1 MAHLCDIGLIGLAVM
16 GQNLSLNI
24 ASKGFHIGVFNRT
37 YSKTEDTMKRAKEE
51 KLDTYV
57 HGFKTLADLISNLK
71 KPRAVILLIQAGQA
85 VDDNIKNILQFFE
98 KNDIIIDG
106 GNEWYKNSERRI
118 QVCKEKGVEY
128 LAMGVSGGEE
138 GARYG
143 CSFMPGGS
151 KYAYDC
157 VKHILQKCAAQ
168 VKDSPCVTYIG
179 PGSSGNYVKMVH
191 NGIEYGDMQLISES
205 YLIMKHVLKYDN
217 KKMAQ
222 IFKKWNEGILNSY
235 LIEITSKI
243 LEKQDDLTDKYLI
256 DVILDIAGA
265 KGTGKWTMLE
275 SIERGIPCPTIC
287 AALDARNIS
296 AFKEL
301 RKKADEM
308 FHTNNQNGVIPKND
322 AIVVNHI
329 EELENDI
336 LNALY
341 CCKIISYTQGLFLL
355 KQVSAEMEWNLDLGE
370 IARIWR
376 GGCIIRAVFLDR
388 ITTAYKNNKDLE
400 LLFLDKDFL
409 EEMKKKFPC
418 LIKVVELATKFSIPI
433 PSFAASLAYFR
444 MVTSENLPLNLIQAQ
459 RDYFG
464 SHTYKRTDREGV
476 FHTIWN

>member
-1 MAHLCDIGLIGLAVM
+1 MTELCDIGLVGLAVM

-24 ASKGFHIGVFNRT
+24 ASKGFHIGVYNRT
-37 YSKTEDTMKRAKEE
+37 YSRTEETMKRAKEE
-51 KLDTYV
+51 KLDSYV
-57 HGFKTLADLISNLK
+57 HGFKTLAELCTHLK
-71 KPRAVILLIQAGQA
+71 KPRIIILLIQAGQA
-85 VDDNIKNILQFFE
+85 VDDNITSILEHYE
-98 KNDIIIDG
+98 KQDIIIDG

-118 QVCKEKGVEY
+118 NICKEKGVEY
-128 LAMGVSGGEE
+128 LAMGVSGGEQ

-157 VKHILQKCAAQ
+157 VKHILEKCAAQ

-191 NGIEYGDMQLISES
+191 NGIEYGDMQLISEA
-205 YLIMKHVLKYDN
+205 YILMKHVLHYDN

-222 IFKKWNEGILNSY
+222 VFKKWNEGILNSY
-235 LIEITSKI
+235 LIEITANI
-243 LEKQDDLTDKYLI
+243 LEKKDDLTDNYLI

-287 AALDARNIS
+287 AALDSRNIS
-296 AFKEL
+296 AFKDL
-301 RKKADEM
+301 RKKADKL
-308 FHTNNQNGVIPKND
+308 FHGSDATDKIHTN
-322 AIVVNHI
+322 AVNVENV

-341 CCKIISYTQGLFLL
+341 CCKISSYTQGLFLL
-355 KQVSAEMEWNLDLGE
+355 KQVSEEMNWNLNLGD

-388 ITTAYKNNKDLE
+388 ITKAFQNNKDLE
-400 LLFLDKDFL
+400 LLFLDEEFL
-409 EEMKKKFPC
+409 GEMKKKWES
-418 LIKVVELATKFSIPI
+418 LVKIVQLAIKCSLPVPAFS
-433 PSFAASLAYFR
+433 ASLAYFR
-444 MVTSENLPLNLIQAQ
+444 MITSKELPLNLIQAQ